1 MIPLGDSNPGGRTPI
16 VNRLL
21 LLVNLAVWLYTFS
34 LARDGQALELF
45 YDRYAFDWTRLVAQF
60 SPPGNLGIESAEPL
74 STLVTHM
81 FLHGGWLHVLGNM
94 LYLWIFGDN
103 VEDRLGP
110 GPYLLFYLLCGMAA
124 AIGQGLIA
132 PAPMVGA
139 SGAVAG
145 VLGAYLFLFPGS
157 RVRTLIF
164 LGLFI
169 TIVQLPAVVV
179 IGLWIVVQILSG
191 LAELRLAGT
200 EAASQVAF
208 FAHVVGFFAGIALLA
223 VIRPTTRR
231 TRVR

>member
-1 MIPLGDSNPGGRTPI
+1 MIPLSDSNPPGRTPV

-21 LLVNLAVWLYTFS
+21 LLVNLVVWLYTFS
-34 LARDGQALELF
+34 LSRDPAALEAF
-45 YDRYAFDWTRLVAQF
+45 YTRYAFDWTAFTGALA
-60 SPPGNLGIESAEPL
+60 SGNPTPELLATPI
-74 STLVTHM
+74 THL
-81 FLHGGWLHVLGNM
+81 FLHGGWLHVIGNM

-103 VEDRLGP
+103 VEDRLGSAR
-110 GPYLLFYLLCGMAA
+110 YLLFYLLCGIAA
-124 AIGQGLIA
+124 AAGQGLIA

-169 TIVQLPAVVV
+169 TIVQLPAIVV
-179 IGLWIVVQILSG
+179 IGLWLVVQVISG
-191 LAELRLAGT
+191 LAELRMAEA

-208 FAHVVGFFAGIALLA
+208 FAHVVGFFAGILLLA
-223 VIRPTTRR
+223 VIRPTARR

>member
-1 MIPLGDSNPGGRTPI
+1 MIPLSDSNPAARLPL

-34 LARDGQALELF
+34 LTRDPAALDAF
-45 YDRYAFDWTRLVAQF
+45 YTRYAFDWATF
-60 SPPGNLGIESAEPL
+60 SASVGSGELRPEVLM
-74 STLVTHM
+74 TLVTHM

-103 VEDRLGP
+103 VEDRLGSLR
-110 GPYLLFYLLCGMAA
+110 YLAFYLLSGVAA
-124 AIGQGLIA
+124 AAGQGLIS

-169 TIVQLPAVVV
+169 TIVQLPALLV
-179 IGLWIVVQILSG
+179 IGLWIVLQVLSG
-191 LAELRLAGT
+191 LAELRMADSA
-200 EAASQVAF
+200 AASNVAF

-223 VIRPTTRR
+223 VMRPSRTRR
-231 TRVR
+231 VR

>member
-1 MIPLGDSNPGGRTPI
+1 MIPLSDSNPAARAPI
-16 VNRLL
+16 VNRVL
-21 LLVNLAVWLYTFS
+21 LLVNLVVWLYTFS
-34 LARDGQALELF
+34 LSRDPAALEAF
-45 YDRYAFDWTRLVAQF
+45 YARYAFDWSRLVTQLSSGAVG
-60 SPPGNLGIESAEPL
+60 PESLEPL

-81 FLHGGWLHVLGNM
+81 FLHGGWLHVIGNM

-103 VEDRLGP
+103 VEERFGSLR
-110 GPYLLFYLLCGMAA
+110 YLAFYLLCGILA

-169 TIVQLPAVVV
+169 TIVQLPAIVV
-179 IGLWIVVQILSG
+179 IGLWIVVQVLSG
-191 LAELRLAGT
+191 LAELRMSEAGP
-200 EAASQVAF
+200 ASNVAF
-208 FAHVVGFFAGIALLA
+208 FAHVVGFVAGILLLA
-223 VIRPTTRR
+223 VLRPSRR
-231 TRVR
+231 ARVR

>member
-1 MIPLGDSNPGGRTPI
+1 MIPLSDSNPPGRTPI
-16 VNRLL
+16 VNRVL
-21 LLVNLAVWLYTFS
+21 LLVNLVVWLYTFS
-34 LARDGQALELF
+34 LSRDPQALEAF
-45 YDRYAFDWTRLVAQF
+45 YARYAFDWTAFTAAIGSGDLR
-60 SPPGNLGIESAEPL
+60 IEVVLPL
-74 STLVTHM
+74 LTHM
-81 FLHGGWLHVLGNM
+81 FLHGGWLHVIGNM

-103 VEDRLGP
+103 VEDRLGSA
-110 GPYLLFYLLCGMAA
+110 PYLLFYLLCGIAA
-124 AIGQGLIA
+124 AVGQGLVA

-169 TIVQLPAVVV
+169 TIVQLPAIVV
-179 IGLWIVVQILSG
+179 IGLWIVLQVLSG
-191 LAELRLAGT
+191 LAELRMTGP

-208 FAHVVGFFAGIALLA
+208 FAHVAGFFAGIGLLA
-223 VIRPTTRR
+223 IIRPTARR